1 MKCIYCG
8 KELAE
13 GELFC
18 PACGKAVQ
26 IVPDYNVYDD
36 DYLKEVLAQEN
47 QKKPATTGTGK
58 KTASVTSTAQPSGKG
73 KDPKQKKKQMMI
85 IGGVIAVICV
95 LILVL
100 VLVGTGI
107 QKKHANSFD
116 YQVSLAEEAYK
127 KGNTDDAIT
136 YYENALSLDKNNI
149 EVRLILAGIYEEQK
163 NYDAALVLYQ
173 EVIKIDSANRDA
185 CKGLIAIYEK
195 QKNYDAIIE
204 LSDAVDASLADL
216 FTDYQVQT
224 PKFSIETGVYDGAQT
239 LVLSSDAGDSVF
251 YTTDGS
257 DPMEKGLMYTNPIPL
272 DENNHTYV
280 IKAVCMNDKNL
291 YSDVV
296 TNQYQ
301 IKIPA
306 PDIPI
311 VTPDGGDFGVE
322 TTVSVTVPDGCSAY
336 YTWDGSTPT
345 SASSRYAGPLTI
357 PEGNNVLSVIIID
370 NTTHLS
376 SEVYRGNFIYYA
388 EDYENNEDAEAE
400 DALDE

>member
-47 QKKPATTGTGK
+47 QKKPATTGNGK

-100 VLVGTGI
+100 VLVGAGI

-224 PKFSIETGVYDGAQT
+224 PKFSIEPGVYDGAQT

-357 PEGNNVLSVIIID
+357 LEGNNVLSVIIID

-388 EDYENNEDAEAE
+388 EDYENGDGEDT
-400 DALDE
+400 LDEQ

>member
-47 QKKPATTGTGK
+47 QKKPATTGTGE
-58 KTASVTSTAQPSGKG
+58 KTASVTSTAQPFGKG

-173 EVIKIDSANRDA
+173 EVLKIDSANRDA

-224 PKFSIETGVYDGAQT
+224 PKFSIEPGVYDGAQT
-239 LVLSSDAGDSVF
+239 LVLSSDAGNSVF

-388 EDYENNEDAEAE
+388 EDYENGDGEDT
-400 DALDE
+400 LDEQ

>member
-1 MKCIYCG
+1 
-8 KELAE
+8 
-13 GELFC
+13 
-18 PACGKAVQ
+18 
-26 IVPDYNVYDD
+26 
-36 DYLKEVLAQEN
+36 
-47 QKKPATTGTGK
+47 
-58 KTASVTSTAQPSGKG
+58 
-73 KDPKQKKKQMMI
+73 MMI

-100 VLVGTGI
+100 VLVGAGI

-224 PKFSIETGVYDGAQT
+224 PKFSIEPGVYDGAQT

-388 EDYENNEDAEAE
+388 EDYENGDGEDT
-400 DALDE
+400 LDEQ

>member
-85 IGGVIAVICV
+85 IGGVIAVIGV

-224 PKFSIETGVYDGAQT
+224 PKFSIEPGVYDGAQT

-272 DENNHTYV
+272 GENNHTYV

-345 SASSRYAGPLTI
+345 SASSRYASPLTI

-388 EDYENNEDAEAE
+388 EDYENGDGEDT
-400 DALDE
+400 LDEQ

>member
-47 QKKPATTGTGK
+47 QKKSATTGTRK
-58 KTASVTSTAQPSGKG
+58 NTASVTSTAQPSGKG
-73 KDPKQKKKQMMI
+73 ANPKQKKKQMMI

-95 LILVL
+95 LVLVL
-100 VLVGTGI
+100 VLVGAGI

-149 EVRLILAGIYEEQK
+149 EVRLILAEIYEEQK

-185 CKGLIAIYEK
+185 CKGLIALYEK

-216 FTDYQVQT
+216 FTDYQVQA
-224 PKFSIETGVYDGAQT
+224 PKFSIEPGVYDGAQT

-336 YTWDGSTPT
+336 YTWDGSAPT
-345 SASSRYAGPLTI
+345 SASSRYVGPLTI

-388 EDYENNEDAEAE
+388 EDYENGDGEDT
-400 DALDE
+400 LDEQ

>member
-58 KTASVTSTAQPSGKG
+58 KTVSVTSTAQPSGKG

-100 VLVGTGI
+100 VLVGAGI

-116 YQVSLAEEAYK
+116 YQVRLAEEAYK

-173 EVIKIDSANRDA
+173 EVLKIDSANRDA

-204 LSDAVDASLADL
+204 LSNAVDASLADL

-224 PKFSIETGVYDGAQT
+224 PKFSIEPGVYDGAQT

-388 EDYENNEDAEAE
+388 EDYENGDGEDT
-400 DALDE
+400 LDEQ

>member
-36 DYLKEVLAQEN
+36 DYLKEVLAQEKP
-47 QKKPATTGTGK
+47 KKP
-58 KTASVTSTAQPSGKG
+58 TSTSTGRNPASGISSAKNSDNG
-73 KDPKQKKKQMMI
+73 KNPKQKKKQMMI
-85 IGGVIAVICV
+85 IGGVIAIICV

-100 VLVGTGI
+100 VLVGVGI
-107 QKKHANSFD
+107 QKNHANSFD

-127 KGNTDDAIT
+127 KGNMDDAIT

-149 EVRLILAGIYEEQK
+149 EVRLVLAEIYEKQK
-163 NYDAALVLYQ
+163 NDDAALVLYQ
-173 EVIKIDSANRDA
+173 EVLKIDSANRDA

-204 LSDAVDASLADL
+204 LSDAVDSSLADL
-216 FTDYQVQT
+216 FTDYQVQE
-224 PKFSIETGVYDGAQT
+224 PKFSIEPGVYDGEQT

-251 YTTDGS
+251 YTMDGS
-257 DPMEKGLMYTNPIPL
+257 DPTEKGLMYTNPIAL
-272 DENNHTYV
+272 DENNHTYM
-280 IKAVCMNDKNL
+280 IKAVCMNEKNI
-291 YSDVV
+291 YSDVI

-345 SASSRYAGPLTI
+345 SASSRYSGPLTI

-370 NTTHLS
+370 NKTLLS
-376 SEVYRGNFIYYA
+376 SEIYRGNFIYYA
-388 EDYENNEDAEAE
+388 EDYENEDV
-400 DALDE
+400 DDVSDEQ

>member
-73 KDPKQKKKQMMI
+73 KDPKQK
-85 IGGVIAVICV
+85 
-95 LILVL
+95 ILVL

-224 PKFSIETGVYDGAQT
+224 PKFSIEPGVYDGAQT

-388 EDYENNEDAEAE
+388 EDYENGDGEDT
-400 DALDE
+400 LDEQ

>member
-73 KDPKQKKKQMMI
+73 RDPKQKKKQMMI

-100 VLVGTGI
+100 VLVGAGI

-173 EVIKIDSANRDA
+173 EVLKIDSANRDA

-224 PKFSIETGVYDGAQT
+224 PKFSIEPGVYDGAQT

-301 IKIPA
+301 SKLPA

-370 NTTHLS
+370 NITHLS

-388 EDYENNEDAEAE
+388 EDYENGDGEDT
-400 DALDE
+400 LDEQ